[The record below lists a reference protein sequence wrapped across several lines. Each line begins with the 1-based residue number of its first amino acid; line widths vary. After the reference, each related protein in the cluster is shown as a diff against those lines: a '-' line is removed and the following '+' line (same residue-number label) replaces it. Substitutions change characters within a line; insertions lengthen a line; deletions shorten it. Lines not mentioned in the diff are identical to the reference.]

1 MEEINLADKV
11 VIITGASSGIGAETA
26 IAFSGYGAKLTL
38 VGRHE
43 GRLMSIAEKCTTLDY
58 VPLCLLLDL
67 TKEGSCEK
75 VIKRTVETFGKIDIL
90 VNCAGKIVLSS
101 LHDRSM
107 DAFDE
112 VMNIN
117 FRVPFHLS
125 QLALPYLIKTK
136 GNIVNIGSSLC
147 KRFKPG
153 FLPYI
158 VTKSALA
165 LMAQHSAPEL
175 LSEEVRINTISP
187 GMTRTNIMANLN
199 IKEAGMQKLEYERM
213 ADDLPNG
220 QIIDPKE
227 VASFVCLIAS
237 DVFPSVNGT
246 ELLIDGTASMT

>member
-1 MEEINLADKV
+1 MQEINLVDKV
-11 VIITGASSGIGAETA
+11 AIITGASSGIGAETA

-43 GRLMSIAEKCTTLDY
+43 GRLMNIAEKCTTLHH

-67 TKEGSCEK
+67 RKEDSCEK
-75 VIKRTVETFGKIDIL
+75 VINRTMETFGKIDIV

-101 LHDRSM
+101 LHDRTM
-107 DAFDE
+107 EGFDE

-125 QLALPYLIKTK
+125 QLALPHLIKTK
-136 GNIVNIGSSLC
+136 GNIINIGSSLS

-165 LMAQHSAPEL
+165 LMAKHSAPEL
-175 LSEEVRINTISP
+175 LTEGVRINTISP
-187 GMTRTNIMANLN
+187 GLTRTDILSNLN
-199 IKEAGMQKLEYERM
+199 IKDACLQKLEYERI
-213 ADDLPNG
+213 AENVPNG

-227 VASFVCLIAS
+227 VANFICLIAS
-237 DVFPSVNGT
+237 DVFPGVNGA
-246 ELLIDGTASMT
+246 ELLIDGTACMT